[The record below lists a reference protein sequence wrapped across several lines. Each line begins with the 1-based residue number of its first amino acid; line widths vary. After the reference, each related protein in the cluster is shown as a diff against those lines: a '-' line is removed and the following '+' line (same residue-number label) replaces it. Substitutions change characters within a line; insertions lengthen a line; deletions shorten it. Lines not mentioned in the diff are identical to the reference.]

1 VPPGAAFL
9 SQWSYG
15 IMQSLLRFGYISFG
29 ALTYLLLQSGLMLV
43 NAQKPTHSY
52 PPEIVSAFTD
62 ECAAAAKDI
71 DPATLRSLCLCS
83 INEIQNRYSFEE
95 FRSVAESKEKEKAM
109 SKEFEEISY
118 NCATKVIS
126 GQSK

>member
-9 SQWSYG
+9 SLWSYG
-15 IMQSLLRFGYISFG
+15 IMQSLLKFGYVSFG
-29 ALTYLLLQSGLMLV
+29 VLIYFLLQSGSMLV
-43 NAQKPTHSY
+43 NAQNPTHSY
-52 PPEIVSAFTD
+52 PPEIVKAFTD

-95 FRSVAESKEKEKAM
+95 FRSMAESKEKEQAM
-109 SKEFEEISY
+109 TKEFEEISY
-118 NCATKVIS
+118 NCATKIIS
-126 GQSK
+126 GQNK